1 MISEPVVV
9 TNPDILGE
17 TYVPADIP
25 AREPQIQELRLC
37 LAPALKKK
45 KPIHAWLFGQPGTG
59 KTLTAKFI
67 LRKIEREAYVSG
79 V

>member
-1 MISEPVVV
+1 MISEPTVV

-45 KPIHAWLFGQPGTG
+45 KPIHAWLFGQPGSG
-59 KTLTAKFI
+59 KTLGGIAS
-67 LRKIEREAYVSG
+67 LADGEARVAYKL
-79 V
+79 